1 MTVSIILLLIIVAIK
16 ALFSAADTAFTYINR
31 TEIKLANKKDKK
43 AEKIRILME
52 DSNKFYGIIEVVI
65 NMSELLASAVA
76 SLTILEYFAEYLEQV
91 GFTEVYAMLISV
103 AIITVIL
110 AYMMLVFGSV
120 LPKRIARNNPKKVA
134 YKLIPILWVVAKLNY
149 PFERLINFSTN
160 FFSKVFKIKQIPDEK
175 LTEKQLKMII
185 KEAKNEGVLE
195 NLENRILLN
204 TLKANDITVN
214 KIMIPLE
221 KAYLVNIDNEF
232 SKIVYNIKKN
242 RYTRIPVY
250 KESKTNIIGI
260 FNIKEAAIKYAE
272 TGINTKE
279 QITDILQIPQYVN
292 QNEKIFEVFKALQK
306 NNRIFGIVRD
316 EQNVPIGLIS
326 IEDILEKLVGKIFDE
341 DDKKEKKG

>member
-1 MTVSIILLLIIVAIK
+1 MTIPIIILLIIVAIK
-16 ALFSAADTAFTYINR
+16 AIFSAADTSFTYINR
-31 TEIKLANKKDKK
+31 TEIRLASKKDKK
-43 AEKIRILME
+43 AEKIKILME
-52 DSNKFYGIIEVVI
+52 DTNKFYGIIEVTI

-76 SLTILEYFAEYLEQV
+76 SLTILEYFAEYLEIN
-91 GFTEVYAMLISV
+91 GFTDILAMLISV
-103 AIITVIL
+103 AVVTIIL
-110 AYMMLVFGSV
+110 AYVMLVFGGV
-120 LPKRIARNNPKKVA
+120 IPKRIARNNPKKVA
-134 YKLIPILWVVAKLNY
+134 YKLIPILWIVAKLNY
-149 PFERLINFSTN
+149 PFERLIDVSTN
-160 FFSKVFKIKQIPDEK
+160 FFSKVFKIKQMPDEK

-214 KIMIPLE
+214 KIMVPLE
-221 KAYLVNIDNEF
+221 KAYLVNINDDF
-232 SKIVYNIKKN
+232 SKILYNIKEN
-242 RYTRIPVY
+242 RFTRIPVY
-250 KESKTNIIGI
+250 KDSKTNIIGI
-260 FNIKEAAIKYAE
+260 FNVKEAAIKYAE

-279 QITDILQIPQYVN
+279 QITDILQSPQYVN